1 MAKSYSATLQLKDA
15 NMVSTLKKASQAAKD
30 LQKSLT
36 QISKTPVK
44 IEAKLGSSFK
54 NVENNI
60 SKITPKTK
68 TIRIEATE
76 TVTKTM
82 NNVQRSMF
90 EMSNKMNSTINS
102 TMKGFSTSLSAS
114 LPKIQAIGNTMA
126 AIANTSRLASNIARA
141 SAASSLAGAGAGV
154 AGIAALSRRNNNN
167 NDDDIVNAPTG
178 FLAKLKASASKVAS
192 TGISLGKRFSKGFKD
207 AIENAV
213 VKYKSGVIG
222 NFINTKFSSSGIF
235 ASAGSGLA
243 EMIEKQKTKL
253 ESLGMSNPL
262 KNWKEQFI
270 TTGPEDEEFLG
281 FKRNWQSAT
290 AQALAQSKQVF
301 KEMGQNAKEN
311 LGAAANWVKNK
322 WNSNIFAQA
331 FQGGKAV
338 FKELKENAISNL
350 TPITN
355 KIKQMAYSFKYACD
369 RGVYFFTYF
378 ATKGVKSIVQV
389 ASAIKTKITN
399 AFNTVKSTAT
409 NVMSKIASHIPQP
422 IQKAFS
428 KIKEYGSKAFSKI
441 SNVAKNAASKFASAF
456 KSAAGAAGSAI
467 VSGLSSAFNKVKSIA
482 SGVAKAIGAAF
493 AGALAFGV
501 KDMATQEQYI
511 TSMTH
516 FISVDD
522 AKANGTNTITMDQA
536 KDRATGLFD
545 WGTEFANSTPFQ
557 NADVYS
563 AINRMT
569 QVFGYGED
577 GSEVKKMVKLVG
589 DMAALNPGKTMGDA
603 AEAIADLA
611 LGETERMKEFG
622 FKISQDELK
631 ALAGVPGQ
639 SDSLTQDQ
647 IMTAF
652 SKLTSS
658 GGALFETFDGGAEA
672 LSQTLSGKF
681 STVMGKFRQM
691 MVDAVS
697 PFKDILKGSLD
708 KAIGFI
714 DGEFKTKF
722 VNAFSTVASFVSDLI
737 AGDSSNFPIIE
748 NLINAFSTLKESVMP
763 VIDTIKEQF
772 DSIFDSA
779 SDSFGGIGGIIEGAA
794 NFIADIITGL
804 TPILE
809 LLTPVFNFIKE
820 TAIAVWPVIQGVI
833 DVASQVIQDAVG
845 FITPVI
851 DACTQVMQTIG
862 DSVAEIWPGIQE
874 TIMNVWDK
882 LQPVFELFGDLAQ
895 LIADIFAVAWP
906 PIAGVLETLWSIVG
920 PILESMADA
929 LAWVADLCSKV
940 VDGISGAV
948 NAVKN
953 SKLNPANWFGG
964 GEDGSHAD
972 GLDRVPKDGYKA
984 ILHEGERVLT
994 ARQARELDRGTA
1006 QTSSNNITVNVNGAK
1021 DARAVAEEV
1030 VREIKAVIPNLA

>member
-154 AGIAALSRRNNNN
+154 AGVAALTRRNNNN
-167 NDDDIVNAPTG
+167 NDNTVNAPTG

-192 TGISLGKRFSKGFKD
+192 TGISLGKRFSKGFSD
-207 AIENAV
+207 AMSEGTR
-213 VKYKSGVIG
+213 KIG
-222 NFINTKFSSSGIF
+222 SIVQKWGNVDFSSDGIY
-235 ASAGSGLA
+235 ADIGGKLGQ
-243 EMIEKQKTKL
+243 MIEAQKTKL
-253 ESLGMSNPL
+253 EELGKLNPL
-262 KNWKEQFI
+262 KNWK
-270 TTGPEDEEFLG
+270 TTPGDTG
-281 FKRNWQSAT
+281 FFREWQGAT
-290 AQALAQSKQVF
+290 TQALAQSKQVF

-322 WNSNIFAQA
+322 WNSNIFVQA

-378 ATKGVKSIVQV
+378 ATKGIKSIVQV

-409 NVMSKIASHIPQP
+409 NVMSKIASYIPQP

-441 SNVAKNAASKFASAF
+441 SDVAKNAASKFASAF

-493 AGALAFGV
+493 TAAIGV
-501 KDMATQEQYI
+501 GIKDMATQEQYI

-577 GSEVKKMVKLVG
+577 GSQIKKMVKLVG

-652 SKLTSS
+652 SKMTSS
-658 GGALFETFDGGAEA
+658 GGALFETFDGGADA

-920 PILESMADA
+920 PILEAMADA

>member
-1 MAKSYSATLQLKDA
+1 MAKNYSATLQLKDA
-15 NMVSTLKKASQAAKD
+15 NAINTLKKVSQAAKD
-30 LQKSLT
+30 LQKSL
-36 QISKTPVK
+36 QAISKTPVT
-44 IEAKLGSSFK
+44 INAKLGSSFK
-54 NVENNI
+54 NVESNI
-60 SKITPKTK
+60 NRITPKTK
-68 TIRIEATE
+68 TIKIEATE
-76 TVTKTM
+76 NVTKTM
-82 NNVQRSMF
+82 NNVNRSMF

-102 TMKGFSTSLSAS
+102 TMKGFSTRLSAS

-141 SAASSLAGAGAGV
+141 SAASSLVGTGAGV
-154 AGIAALSRRNNNN
+154 AGVAALARRNNNN
-167 NDDDIVNAPTG
+167 NDNTVNAPTG

-192 TGISLGKRFSKGFKD
+192 TGISLGKRFSKGFSD
-207 AIENAV
+207 AMSEGTR
-213 VKYKSGVIG
+213 KIG
-222 NFINTKFSSSGIF
+222 SIVQKWGNVDFSSDGIY
-235 ASAGSGLA
+235 ADIGGKLGQ
-243 EMIEKQKTKL
+243 MIEAQKTKL
-253 ESLGMSNPL
+253 EELGKLNPL
-262 KNWKEQFI
+262 KNWK
-270 TTGPEDEEFLG
+270 TTPGDTG
-281 FKRNWQSAT
+281 FFREWQSAT
-290 AQALAQSKQVF
+290 TQALAQSKQVF

-338 FKELKENAISNL
+338 FKELKQNAISNL

-378 ATKGVKSIVQV
+378 ATKGIKSIVQV

-399 AFNTVKSTAT
+399 AFNTVKTAA
-409 NVMSKIASHIPQP
+409 SKVASYIPQP
-422 IQKAFS
+422 IKNAFS
-428 KIKEYGSKAFSKI
+428 KVTNF
-441 SNVAKNAASKFASAF
+441 AKNAASKFMSAF
-456 KSAAGAAGSAI
+456 KSAAGTAGSAI

-493 AGALAFGV
+493 TAAVAVGV

-522 AKANGTNTITMDQA
+522 AKTNGTNTITMDQA
-536 KDRATGLFD
+536 KERATGLFD

-557 NADVYS
+557 NSEVYS

-577 GSEVKKMVKLVG
+577 GSQVQKMVKLVG
-589 DMAALNPGKTMGDA
+589 DMAALNPSKTMSDA

-611 LGETERMKEFG
+611 VGETERMKEFG

-639 SDSLTQDQ
+639 SDSLTQEQ

-652 SKLTSS
+652 GKMTSS

-691 MVDAVS
+691 MVDAVT

-722 VNAFSTVASFVSDLI
+722 VNSFSTVASFVSDLI

-845 FITPVI
+845 FITPII

-874 TIMNVWDK
+874 TIMNVWEK

-920 PILESMADA
+920 PILEAMADS

-948 NAVKN
+948 NAVKD

-964 GEDGSHAD
+964 DKEDGSNAY
-972 GLDRVPKDGYKA
+972 GLDRVPFDGYKA
-984 ILHEGERVLT
+984 VLHEGERVLT
-994 ARQARELDRGTA
+994 AREARELDKGS
-1006 QTSSNNITVNVNGAK
+1006 TSSVSNSITVNVNGAQ
-1021 DARAVAEEV
+1021 DARKVADEV
-1030 VREIKAVIPNLA
+1030 VRELKAIIPNMA

>member
-1 MAKSYSATLQLKDA
+1 MAKTYAAELLLKNKGLIESLNQA
-15 NMVSTLKKASQAAKD
+15 VKKTKELKKELDK
-30 LQKSLT
+30 
-36 QISKTPVK
+36 P
-44 IEAKLGSSFK
+44 IEVNAKLGSSFK
-54 NVENNI
+54 NIESRI
-60 SKITPKTK
+60 DKIAPAKK
-68 TIRIEATE
+68 IIKIEATE
-76 TVTKTM
+76 NVTKTM
-82 NNVQRSMF
+82 NNVNRSMF

-102 TMKGFSTSLSAS
+102 TMKGFSTRLSAS

-141 SAASSLAGAGAGV
+141 SAASSLVGAGAGV
-154 AGIAALSRRNNNN
+154 AGIAALSRRNNSNN
-167 NDDDIVNAPTG
+167 NDIVNAPTG

-243 EMIEKQKTKL
+243 EMIENQKTKL

-290 AQALAQSKQVF
+290 AQALAQGKQVF

-322 WNSNIFAQA
+322 WNSNIFVQA

-338 FKELKENAISNL
+338 FKELKQNAISNL
-350 TPITN
+350 SPITN

-369 RGVYFFTYF
+369 RGIYFFTYF
-378 ATKGVKSIVQV
+378 ATKGIKSIVEL
-389 ASAIKTKITN
+389 AKNIKNNISN
-399 AFNTVKSTAT
+399 AFNTVKTAA
-409 NVMSKIASHIPQP
+409 SKVASYIPQP
-422 IQKAFS
+422 IKSAFS
-428 KIKEYGSKAFSKI
+428 KVANF
-441 SNVAKNAASKFASAF
+441 AKNTASKFMSAF
-456 KSAAGAAGSAI
+456 KTAASSVGSAI

-482 SGVAKAIGAAF
+482 SGVAKAISAAF
-493 AGALAFGV
+493 TAAVAVGV

-569 QVFGYGED
+569 QVFGYGKD

-589 DMAALNPGKTMGDA
+589 DMAALNPSKTMSDA

-631 ALAGVPGQ
+631 ALAGVPDQ
-639 SDSLTQDQ
+639 SDSLTQEQ

-691 MVDAVS
+691 MVDAVT

-722 VNAFSTVASFVSDLI
+722 VNSFSTVASFVSDLI
-737 AGDSSNFPIIE
+737 AGDSSNFPVIG
-748 NLINAFSTLKESVMP
+748 NLITAFETLRDAVAP
-763 VIDTIKEQF
+763 VFDVIEEQF
-772 DSIFDSA
+772 SSVFNSA
-779 SDSFGGIGGIIEGAA
+779 SDSFGGIGVIIEGVA
-794 NFIADIITGL
+794 NIIADIITGL

-845 FITPVI
+845 FITPII

-874 TIMNVWDK
+874 TIMNVWQK
-882 LQPVFELFGDLAQ
+882 LQTVFELFGDLAQ

-906 PIAGVLETLWSIVG
+906 PIAGVLETLWSIIG
-920 PILESMADA
+920 PILEAMADA

-964 GEDGSHAD
+964 GDGGKQNAF
-972 GLDRVPKDGYKA
+972 GKDRVPYDGYKA
-984 ILHEGERVLT
+984 SLHEGERILT
-994 ARQARELDRGTA
+994 SRQATQMDAGLLGNGGT
-1006 QTSSNNITVNVNGAK
+1006 TTNTICINVNGSA
-1021 DARAVAEEV
+1021 DPDTTARLV
-1030 VREIKAVIPNLA
+1030 VQKLKETLENTSVKSFA